1 MDVTVFPVTSF
12 FAPNTRFVILHRIL
26 DEKDE
31 INITETL
38 EWVKGFFRHQFFVNF
53 SKTIEFF
60 LIKKF

>member
-38 EWVKGFFRHQFFVNF
+38 EWVKGFFRH
-53 SKTIEFF
+53 
-60 LIKKF
+60 